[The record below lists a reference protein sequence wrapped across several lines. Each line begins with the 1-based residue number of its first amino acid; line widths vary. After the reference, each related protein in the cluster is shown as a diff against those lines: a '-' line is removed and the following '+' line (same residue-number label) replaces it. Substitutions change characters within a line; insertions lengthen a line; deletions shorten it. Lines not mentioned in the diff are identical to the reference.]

1 MRHKD
6 SATATISIAVP
17 AGSGAET
24 TARTGTVLAAAG
36 VVAFSLT
43 FPATAWALDG
53 LSAWTATALRI
64 GLAGV
69 VAAVALLVLRV
80 APPARRHWGGL
91 AVVAGGVVVGFPLLT
106 ALALE
111 TSSTAHAAVVVGL
124 LPLTTAAYGA
134 WRRGTRHPAA
144 FWLAASGGAVL
155 VAGFALWE
163 SGGGLSPADLLLF
176 GALVVCA
183 AGYGEGGRLA
193 EEMPGWQVIGWALA
207 LCLPL
212 SLPVAV
218 LAMAVEPDGRLTAR
232 TVVGLAWLVL
242 GSQCVGLMVW
252 YRGMAVIGVGRA
264 SQLQLAQPLLTLLW
278 AVLLLGERMSPLAPL
293 TALGV
298 LACIAVTQRTA
309 GGGAGPTV
317 VRVRRLGSGGQRS

>member
-91 AVVAGGVVVGFPLLT
+91 AVV
-106 ALALE
+106 
-111 TSSTAHAAVVVGL
+111 
-124 LPLTTAAYGA
+124 
-134 WRRGTRHPAA
+134 
-144 FWLAASGGAVL
+144 
-155 VAGFALWE
+155 
-163 SGGGLSPADLLLF
+163 
-176 GALVVCA
+176 
-183 AGYGEGGRLA
+183 
-193 EEMPGWQVIGWALA
+193 
-207 LCLPL
+207 
-212 SLPVAV
+212 
-218 LAMAVEPDGRLTAR
+218 
-232 TVVGLAWLVL
+232 
-242 GSQCVGLMVW
+242 
-252 YRGMAVIGVGRA
+252 
-264 SQLQLAQPLLTLLW
+264 
-278 AVLLLGERMSPLAPL
+278 
-293 TALGV
+293 
-298 LACIAVTQRTA
+298 
-309 GGGAGPTV
+309 
-317 VRVRRLGSGGQRS
+317 